1 MQQYRLGINDNPILS
16 DSIAPI
22 LPSRA
27 SLVKMLKTDIK
38 TSCTN
43 KGNAPILFLMSGYC
57 KPNFACQNIQESV
70 DCDKKI
76 VLSLTDFEKSNCFA
90 ALIFDKRILPYSPR
104 GGIQM
109 FREALAPAGTYAP
122 KLIIN
127 LLLCLTLGALCTA
140 AWCSGSG
147 SVPSEIAEPTYGA
160 QSCGCVF
167 IKALQSK
174 DFSEILLICV
184 NFFVAAHGFICFSKQ
199 NWHFISLT

>member
-1 MQQYRLGINDNPILS
+1 M
-16 DSIAPI
+16 
-22 LPSRA
+22 
-27 SLVKMLKTDIK
+27 
-38 TSCTN
+38 
-43 KGNAPILFLMSGYC
+43 
-57 KPNFACQNIQESV
+57 
-70 DCDKKI
+70 
-76 VLSLTDFEKSNCFA
+76 SLTDFEKSNCVA
-90 ALIFDKRILPYSPR
+90 ALIFDKHILPYSPQ
-104 GGIQM
+104 GGIRM

-184 NFFVAAHGFICFSKQ
+184 NFLVIVHELTDFSGKI
-199 NWHFISLT
+199 HILFSGHKKYYGHTSI